1 MVSTRS
7 GAGARRDREIAP
19 AHARRVRSKSL
30 RHGVSTMLPTKT
42 LLVAI
47 AAVGL
52 LATPTLAQ
60 DPYEMA
66 DDTWISL
73 SGEVE
78 SVSADEFLLD
88 YGGGMVTVEM
98 DDGDRDADGYKLV
111 RGDDVTVTGVVDDDF
126 FEATTIEAGSVY
138 VEKLGTYFYASTADE
153 EDRYI
158 TIHGPTVNA
167 TAVVQGT
174 VTEVRD
180 HEFVVD
186 TDARSITV
194 DVSEMLYNPL
204 DDTGYQQVE
213 PGDMVSA
220 SGTVDYD
227 FFEGRE
233 IMAETVTT
241 LVKNFD
247 PQASK

>member
-1 MVSTRS
+1 MF
-7 GAGARRDREIAP
+7 
-19 AHARRVRSKSL
+19 
-30 RHGVSTMLPTKT
+30 PTKT

-153 EDRYI
+153 VDRYI

-194 DVSEMLYNPL
+194 DVSDMLYNPL

>member
-1 MVSTRS
+1 MFKILILAV
-7 GAGARRDREIAP
+7 AAAALLVAP
-19 AHARRVRSKSL
+19 AH
-30 RHGVSTMLPTKT
+30 
-42 LLVAI
+42 
-47 AAVGL
+47 
-52 LATPTLAQ
+52 AQ

-78 SVSADEFLLD
+78 EVSADEFLLD

-111 RGDDVTVTGVVDDDF
+111 RGDDVTVTGVIDDDF

-158 TIHGPTVNA
+158 TIYGPTVNA

-186 TDARSITV
+186 TNVRSVTV

-204 DDTGYQQVE
+204 DDTGYQQIE
-213 PGDMVSA
+213 AGDMVSA
-220 SGTVDYD
+220 SGGVDYD

-233 IMAETVTT
+233 IMAQTVTT